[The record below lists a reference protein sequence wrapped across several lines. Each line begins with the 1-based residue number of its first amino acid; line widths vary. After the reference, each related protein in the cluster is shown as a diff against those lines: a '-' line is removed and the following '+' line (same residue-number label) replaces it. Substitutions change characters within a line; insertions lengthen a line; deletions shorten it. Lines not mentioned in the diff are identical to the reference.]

1 MINDQQLQGWG
12 KILAPVI
19 LGSLLF
25 NSAAQAETALLSAEQ
40 AFPVSVISTSQQQ
53 AELSWQI
60 PDNYYL
66 YQHKIEVRQGNQAVP
81 LQLPL
86 AEDLYDENYGHTQ
99 VYYQQLKFQIP
110 TQANQS
116 YQLSWQG
123 CAKDRIC
130 YPPQTVQFKTDLSG
144 LVQFE
149 SAGSG
154 TKRLL
159 DLNGSSLQ
167 QNTLFN
173 TADSSEVALNDIS
186 AAASTPTTA
195 YAAQDQQW
203 TAQLLERS
211 LGYGL
216 LLFFG
221 LGILLAFTPCS
232 LPMLPILTSLIV
244 RDSKGLKAWM
254 IALTFVSSMAAVYAL
269 LGLIA
274 SSAGLNFQRW
284 LQQPGTLIAFSV
296 LFVLFALNLFGL
308 FDLKLPQGL
317 VQRLDRAQ
325 AMQQGGSLVSAGV
338 MGMISALL
346 VGPCMTAPLAGALLF
361 ISQTQSQWQ
370 GALLLF
376 TLGFGMGTPLLLASI
391 LGARILPKAG
401 HWMNQIKVLF
411 AFIMLA
417 LALYFIRPLISE
429 PALQWLSL
437 GLGMAFV
444 AYVLFRIFWHRTGLR
459 WLYILC
465 LLIAVPYIG
474 YSQYQ
479 HSQRFFVE
487 QASTAAEW
495 HVADSAAAFQQIL
508 ASVPQGQKI
517 VIDVYADWCVACQ
530 PIEHRILKSA
540 PVQQALA
547 PYFLIKL
554 DLSQYNASHQSLL
567 NQWEILGP
575 PTYLFL
581 NEQQQEIR
589 GLRLTGAF
597 SEAELLT
604 QLQRL
609 AQGPTPE

>member
-1 MINDQQLQGWG
+1 MIKYSQFPVWG
-12 KILAPVI
+12 KVLVPLI
-19 LGSLLF
+19 LGCSVF
-25 NSAAQAETALLSAEQ
+25 SSPAQAETALLSAEQ
-40 AFPVSVISTSQQQ
+40 AFPLTVISTSQQQ

-66 YQHKIEVRQGNQAVP
+66 YQHKIEVRQGNQALV
-81 LQLPL
+81 LELPP
-86 AEDLYDENYGHTQ
+86 AEDLYDDNYGHTQ
-99 VYYQQLKFQIP
+99 VYYQQLKFQVP
-110 TQANQS
+110 TQAGQS
-116 YQLSWQG
+116 YQVSWQG

-130 YPPQTVQFKTDLSG
+130 YPPQTIQFKTDLSG

-149 SAGSG
+149 AAGSG

-159 DLNGSSLQ
+159 DLNSASPQ

-173 TADSSEVALNDIS
+173 TAGSSES
-186 AAASTPTTA
+186 AVDNLSASDWQTGP
-195 YAAQDQQW
+195 YAAQDQKW
-203 TAQLLERS
+203 SAQLLERS

-254 IALTFVSSMAAVYAL
+254 IALTFVSSMAAVYAV

-284 LQQPGTLIAFSV
+284 LQQPATLIGFSL

-308 FDLKLPQGL
+308 FEIKLPQRL
-317 VQRLDRAQ
+317 VHRLDRAQ
-325 AMQQGGSLVSAGV
+325 AMQQGGSLVSAGI
-338 MGMISALL
+338 MGVISALL

-376 TLGFGMGTPLLLASI
+376 TLGFGMGAPLLLASI

-429 PALQWLSL
+429 AVLQWLSL
-437 GLGMAFV
+437 ALGMAFV

-465 LLIAVPYIG
+465 LALAVPYIA

-487 QASTAAEW
+487 QASTEAKW
-495 HVADSAAAFQQIL
+495 HVARNAAEFQQIL
-508 ASVPQGQKI
+508 AKVPQGQKVI
-517 VIDVYADWCVACQ
+517 IDVYADWCVACQ

-540 PVQQALA
+540 AVQQALA

-554 DLSQYNASHQSLL
+554 DLSQYNASHQALL

-581 NEQQQEIR
+581 NAQQQEIR

-597 SEAELLT
+597 SEAELLA
-604 QLQRL
+604 QLQSL
-609 AQGPTPE
+609 AQSEKP

>member
-1 MINDQQLQGWG
+1 MIKYSQFPVGG
-12 KILAPVI
+12 KVLVPLI
-19 LGSLLF
+19 LGCSVF
-25 NSAAQAETALLSAEQ
+25 SSPAQAETALLSAEQ
-40 AFPVSVISTSQQQ
+40 AFPLTVISTSQQQ

-66 YQHKIEVRQGNQAVP
+66 YQHKIEVRQGNQA
-81 LQLPL
+81 LALELPP
-86 AEDLYDENYGHTQ
+86 AEDLYDDNYGHTQ

-110 TQANQS
+110 TQAGQS
-116 YQLSWQG
+116 YQVSWQG

-130 YPPQTVQFKTDLSG
+130 YPPQTIQFKTDLSG

-149 SAGSG
+149 TAGSG

-159 DLNGSSLQ
+159 DLNSASPQ

-173 TADSSEVALNDIS
+173 TADSSES
-186 AAASTPTTA
+186 ASDNLSASDRQTGP
-195 YAAQDQQW
+195 YAAQDQKW
-203 TAQLLERS
+203 SAQLLERS

-254 IALTFVSSMAAVYAL
+254 IALTFVSSMAAVYAV

-284 LQQPGTLIAFSV
+284 LQQPATLIGFSL

-308 FDLKLPQGL
+308 FEIKLPQGL

-325 AMQQGGSLVSAGV
+325 AMQQGGSLVSAGI
-338 MGMISALL
+338 MGVISALL

-376 TLGFGMGTPLLLASI
+376 TLGFGMGAPLLLASI

-429 PALQWLSL
+429 AVLQWLSL
-437 GLGMAFV
+437 ALGMAFV

-465 LLIAVPYIG
+465 LALAVPYIA

-487 QASTAAEW
+487 QASTEAKW
-495 HVADSAAAFQQIL
+495 HVARNAAEFQQIL
-508 ASVPQGQKI
+508 AKVPQGQKVI
-517 VIDVYADWCVACQ
+517 IDVYADWCVACQ

-540 PVQQALA
+540 AVQQALA

-554 DLSQYNASHQSLL
+554 DLSQYNASHQALL

-581 NEQQQEIR
+581 NAQQQEIR

-597 SEAELLT
+597 SEAELLA
-604 QLQRL
+604 QLQSL
-609 AQGPTPE
+609 AQSEKP

>member
-1 MINDQQLQGWG
+1 MIKYSQFPVWG
-12 KILAPVI
+12 KVLVPLI
-19 LGSLLF
+19 LGCSVF
-25 NSAAQAETALLSAEQ
+25 SSPAQAETALLSAEQ
-40 AFPVSVISTSQQQ
+40 AFPLTVISTSQQQ

-66 YQHKIEVRQGNQAVP
+66 YQHKIEVRQGNQALV
-81 LQLPL
+81 LELPP
-86 AEDLYDENYGHTQ
+86 AEDLYDDNYGHTQ

-110 TQANQS
+110 TQAGQS
-116 YQLSWQG
+116 YQVSWQG

-130 YPPQTVQFKTDLSG
+130 YPPQTIQFKTDLSG

-149 SAGSG
+149 AAGSG

-159 DLNGSSLQ
+159 DLNSASPQ

-173 TADSSEVALNDIS
+173 TADSSES
-186 AAASTPTTA
+186 ASDNLSASDRQTGP
-195 YAAQDQQW
+195 YAAQDQKW
-203 TAQLLERS
+203 SAQLLERS

-254 IALTFVSSMAAVYAL
+254 IALTFVSSMAAVYAV

-284 LQQPGTLIAFSV
+284 LQQPATLIGFSL

-308 FDLKLPQGL
+308 FEIKLPQRL
-317 VQRLDRAQ
+317 VHRLDRAQ
-325 AMQQGGSLVSAGV
+325 AMQQGGSLVSAGI
-338 MGMISALL
+338 MGVISALL

-429 PALQWLSL
+429 AVLQWLSL
-437 GLGMAFV
+437 ALGMAFV

-465 LLIAVPYIG
+465 LALAVPYIA

-487 QASTAAEW
+487 QASTEAKW
-495 HVADSAAAFQQIL
+495 HVARNAAEFQQIL
-508 ASVPQGQKI
+508 AKVPQGQKVI
-517 VIDVYADWCVACQ
+517 IDVYADWCVACQ

-540 PVQQALA
+540 AVQQALA

-554 DLSQYNASHQSLL
+554 DLSQYNASHQALL

-581 NEQQQEIR
+581 NAQQQEIR

-597 SEAELLT
+597 SEAELLA
-604 QLQRL
+604 QLQSL
-609 AQGPTPE
+609 AQSEKP

>member
-1 MINDQQLQGWG
+1 MKYSQFPVWG
-12 KILAPVI
+12 KVLVPLI
-19 LGSLLF
+19 LGCSVF
-25 NSAAQAETALLSAEQ
+25 SSPAQAETALLSAEQ
-40 AFPVSVISTSQQQ
+40 AFPLTVISTSQQQ

-66 YQHKIEVRQGNQAVP
+66 YQHKIEVRQGNQALV
-81 LQLPL
+81 LELPP
-86 AEDLYDENYGHTQ
+86 AEDLYDDNYGHTQ
-99 VYYQQLKFQIP
+99 VYYQQLKFQVP
-110 TQANQS
+110 TQAGQS
-116 YQLSWQG
+116 YQVSWQG

-130 YPPQTVQFKTDLSG
+130 YPPQTIQFKTDLSG

-149 SAGSG
+149 AAGSG

-159 DLNGSSLQ
+159 DLNSASPQ

-173 TADSSEVALNDIS
+173 TAGSSES
-186 AAASTPTTA
+186 AVDNLSASDWQTGP
-195 YAAQDQQW
+195 YAAQDQKW
-203 TAQLLERS
+203 SAQLLERS

-254 IALTFVSSMAAVYAL
+254 IALTFVSSMAAVYAV

-284 LQQPGTLIAFSV
+284 LQQPATLIGFSL

-308 FDLKLPQGL
+308 FEIKLPQRL
-317 VQRLDRAQ
+317 VHRLDRAQ
-325 AMQQGGSLVSAGV
+325 AMQQGGSLVSAGI
-338 MGMISALL
+338 MGVISALL

-376 TLGFGMGTPLLLASI
+376 TLGFGMGAPLLLASI

-429 PALQWLSL
+429 AVLQWLSL
-437 GLGMAFV
+437 ALGMAFV

-465 LLIAVPYIG
+465 LALAVPYIA

-487 QASTAAEW
+487 QASTEAKW
-495 HVADSAAAFQQIL
+495 HVARNAAEFQQIL
-508 ASVPQGQKI
+508 AKVPQGQKVI
-517 VIDVYADWCVACQ
+517 IDVYADWCVACQ

-540 PVQQALA
+540 AVQQALA

-554 DLSQYNASHQSLL
+554 DLSQYNASHQALL

-581 NEQQQEIR
+581 NAQQQEIR

-597 SEAELLT
+597 SEAELLA
-604 QLQRL
+604 QLQSL
-609 AQGPTPE
+609 AQSEKP

>member
-1 MINDQQLQGWG
+1 MKYSQFPTWG
-12 KILAPVI
+12 KMLAPVI
-19 LGSLLF
+19 LGSTLF
-25 NSAAQAETALLSAEQ
+25 SSPAQAETALLSADQ

-66 YQHKIEVRQGNQAVP
+66 YQHKIEVRQGNQPVSFE
-81 LQLPL
+81 LPP
-86 AEDLYDENYGHTQ
+86 AEDLYDDNYGHTQ

-110 TQANQS
+110 TQAGQS
-116 YQLSWQG
+116 YQVSWQG

-130 YPPQTVQFKTDLSG
+130 YPPQTIQFKTDLSG

-149 SAGSG
+149 AAGSG
-154 TKRLL
+154 AKRLL
-159 DLNGSSLQ
+159 DLNTSSLQ
-167 QNTLFN
+167 HNTLFN
-173 TADSSEVALNDIS
+173 TADSSES
-186 AAASTPTTA
+186 AADGLSASAHTQTEP
-195 YAAQDQQW
+195 YAAQDQKW
-203 TAQLLERS
+203 SAQLLERS

-254 IALTFVSSMAAVYAL
+254 IALTFMAAVYAV

-284 LQQPGTLIAFSV
+284 LQQPGTLIAFSI

-308 FDLKLPQGL
+308 FEIKLPQRL
-317 VQRLDRAQ
+317 VHRLDRAQ

-429 PALQWLSL
+429 AALQWLSL
-437 GLGMAFV
+437 ALGMTFV

-465 LLIAVPYIG
+465 LVLAVPYIA

-487 QASTAAEW
+487 QVSTEAKW
-495 HVADSAAAFQQIL
+495 HVARSAAEFQQIL
-508 ASVPQGQKI
+508 DRAPQGQKI
-517 VIDVYADWCVACQ
+517 IIDVYADWCVACQ

-540 PVQQALA
+540 AVQQALA

-554 DLSQYNASHQSLL
+554 DLSQYNVSHQALL

-581 NEQQQEIR
+581 NAQQQEIR

-597 SEAELLT
+597 SEAELLA
-604 QLQRL
+604 QLQAL
-609 AQGPTPE
+609 AQSENP

>member
-1 MINDQQLQGWG
+1 MIKYSQFPVWG
-12 KILAPVI
+12 KVLVPLI
-19 LGSLLF
+19 LGCSVF
-25 NSAAQAETALLSAEQ
+25 SSPAQAETALLSAEQ
-40 AFPVSVISTSQQQ
+40 AFPLTVISTSQQQ

-66 YQHKIEVRQGNQAVP
+66 YQHKIEVRQGNQALV
-81 LQLPL
+81 LELPP
-86 AEDLYDENYGHTQ
+86 AEDLYDDNYGHTQ
-99 VYYQQLKFQIP
+99 VYYQQLKFQVP
-110 TQANQS
+110 TQAGQS
-116 YQLSWQG
+116 YQVSWQG

-130 YPPQTVQFKTDLSG
+130 YPPQTIQFKTDLSG

-149 SAGSG
+149 AAGSG

-159 DLNGSSLQ
+159 DLNSASPQ

-173 TADSSEVALNDIS
+173 TAGSSES
-186 AAASTPTTA
+186 AVDNLSASDWQTGP
-195 YAAQDQQW
+195 YAAQDQKW
-203 TAQLLERS
+203 SAQLLERS

-254 IALTFVSSMAAVYAL
+254 IALTFVSSMAAVYAV

-284 LQQPGTLIAFSV
+284 LQQPATLIGFSL

-308 FDLKLPQGL
+308 FEIKLPQRL
-317 VQRLDRAQ
+317 VHRLDRAQ
-325 AMQQGGSLVSAGV
+325 AMQQGGSLVSAGI
-338 MGMISALL
+338 MGVISALL

-429 PALQWLSL
+429 AVLQWLSL
-437 GLGMAFV
+437 ALGMAFV

-465 LLIAVPYIG
+465 LALAVPYIA

-487 QASTAAEW
+487 QASTEAKW
-495 HVADSAAAFQQIL
+495 HVARNAAEFQQIL
-508 ASVPQGQKI
+508 AKVPQGQKVI
-517 VIDVYADWCVACQ
+517 IDVYADWCVACQ

-540 PVQQALA
+540 AVQQALA

-554 DLSQYNASHQSLL
+554 DLSQYNASHQALL

-581 NEQQQEIR
+581 NAQQQEIR

-597 SEAELLT
+597 SEAELLA
-604 QLQRL
+604 QLQSL
-609 AQGPTPE
+609 AQSEKP

>member
-1 MINDQQLQGWG
+1 MIKYSQFPVGG
-12 KILAPVI
+12 KVLVPLI
-19 LGSLLF
+19 LGCSVF
-25 NSAAQAETALLSAEQ
+25 SSPAQAETALLSAEQ
-40 AFPVSVISTSQQQ
+40 AFPLTVISTSQQQ

-66 YQHKIEVRQGNQAVP
+66 YQHKIEVRQGNQALV
-81 LQLPL
+81 LELPP
-86 AEDLYDENYGHTQ
+86 AEDLYDDNYGHTQ
-99 VYYQQLKFQIP
+99 VYYQQLKFQVP
-110 TQANQS
+110 TQAGQS
-116 YQLSWQG
+116 YQVSWQG

-130 YPPQTVQFKTDLSG
+130 YPPQTIQFKTDLSG

-149 SAGSG
+149 AAGSG

-159 DLNGSSLQ
+159 DLNSASPQ

-173 TADSSEVALNDIS
+173 TAGSSES
-186 AAASTPTTA
+186 AVDNLSASDWQTGP
-195 YAAQDQQW
+195 YAAQDQKW
-203 TAQLLERS
+203 SAQLLERS

-254 IALTFVSSMAAVYAL
+254 IALTFVSSMAAVYAV

-284 LQQPGTLIAFSV
+284 LQQPATLIGFSL

-308 FDLKLPQGL
+308 FEIKLPQRL
-317 VQRLDRAQ
+317 VHRLDRAQ
-325 AMQQGGSLVSAGV
+325 AMQQGGSLVSAGI
-338 MGMISALL
+338 MGVISALL

-429 PALQWLSL
+429 AVLQWLSL
-437 GLGMAFV
+437 ALGMAFV

-465 LLIAVPYIG
+465 LALAVPYIA

-487 QASTAAEW
+487 QASTEAKW
-495 HVADSAAAFQQIL
+495 HVARNAAEFQQIL
-508 ASVPQGQKI
+508 AKVPQGQKVI
-517 VIDVYADWCVACQ
+517 IDVYADWCVACQ

-540 PVQQALA
+540 AVQQALA

-554 DLSQYNASHQSLL
+554 DLSQYNASHQALL

-581 NEQQQEIR
+581 NAQQQEIR

-597 SEAELLT
+597 SEAELLA
-604 QLQRL
+604 QLQSL
-609 AQGPTPE
+609 AQSEKP